1 MGIVQDTLCGIRKFT
16 LRDTFIDWVQVQNI
30 LLWLPDWD
38 GVVPTPTII
47 KPKPLWTGKQILSMC
62 IPRGINILRMPEPPS
77 FNPYADDGMMIE
89 NGEILWGVVEKKTVG
104 ASQGG
109 LVHVVFREKGPETC
123 RDLFSGLQMIVNYWL
138 FHNGFSIGIGDTI
151 ADPETMRGVSE
162 RILAAK
168 TEVQLLI
175 HRANNDQL
183 KAEPGM
189 TIRESFESHV
199 NMHLNQARDKAGKMA
214 QESLKD
220 INNVKQMVV
229 AGSKGSFINIAQMSV
244 AVGQQSVEG
253 KRIPFG
259 FKHRTLPHFTKD
271 DFSPESRGFVE
282 NSYLRGLTPSEF
294 FFHAMAGRE
303 GLIDTA
309 IKTAETGYI
318 QRRLVKAL
326 EDVMVCYDGTVRNSL
341 GDILQFMYGEDGID
355 GAFIERQ
362 SVATYH
368 LSNAAF
374 ERKYR
379 VDVTD
384 PKYDFHP
391 GVLHAGLEDHSLEL
405 QNKLDAEYEQLRKDR
420 ELLRQF
426 IFRQSDPA
434 ADRFMPVNVRRV
446 IQNAQ
451 QIFHIDRRE
460 ASDLRPAEIYDRLQD
475 LMDRL
480 VVVRGDDPLSRESQH
495 NATLMFRMHLRA
507 TFAVRPVLEEYH
519 LTKKAFEWVMGEV
532 ETRFNQ
538 SLVQPGEMCGTL
550 AAQSIGEPATQM
562 TLSTLVSRY
571 REI

>member
-1 MGIVQDTLCGIRKFT
+1 
-16 LRDTFIDWVQVQNI
+16 
-30 LLWLPDWD
+30 
-38 GVVPTPTII
+38 
-47 KPKPLWTGKQILSMC
+47 
-62 IPRGINILRMPEPPS
+62 
-77 FNPYADDGMMIE
+77 
-89 NGEILWGVVEKKTVG
+89 
-104 ASQGG
+104 
-109 LVHVVFREKGPETC
+109 
-123 RDLFSGLQMIVNYWL
+123 
-138 FHNGFSIGIGDTI
+138 
-151 ADPETMRGVSE
+151 
-162 RILAAK
+162 
-168 TEVQLLI
+168 
-175 HRANNDQL
+175 
-183 KAEPGM
+183 M

-391 GVLHAGLEDHSLEL
+391 GVLQAGLEDHSLEL

-420 ELLRQF
+420 ELLRNF

-480 VVVRGDDPLSRESQH
+480 IVVRGDDPLSRESQH

-562 TLSTLVSRY
+562 TLSTSVSDHRKI
-571 REI
+571 RLT